1 MEKSMLGRED
11 VSGNVYMLCLYM
23 MTIAKEINVWRRSQS
38 DDKYS
43 TYMITL
49 SEGGLFSIEKY

>member
-1 MEKSMLGRED
+1 MYDED
-11 VSGNVYMLCLYM
+11 PSL
-23 MTIAKEINVWRRSQS
+23 MTNI
-38 DDKYS
+38 YS